1 MNTPIKPTFAGALAV
16 AAVLLT
22 MTACGSS
29 SKQSTTASS
38 TSSTSSASSTA
49 SASSTTST
57 SASAA
62 SASPTTATAPAVT
75 TGPVRVTLHG
85 SGHNPT
91 AGKLW
96 SYSVHVTDA
105 GGHPLSGTVDTDFVV
120 GGLGVVGKET
130 PPVHPLKNGVLNDQ
144 VTFPA
149 QAAGEPLML
158 VTVVHTSAGS
168 VAVGWP
174 VSVTK

>member
-1 MNTPIKPTFAGALAV
+1 MSTPIKRTFARALAV
-16 AAVLLT
+16 VLVSLT
-22 MTACGSS
+22 VAACGSS
-29 SKQSTTASS
+29 SKSTTARS
-38 TSSTSSASSTA
+38 TASTSSASSTA
-49 SASSTTST
+49 SASSATAPST
-57 SASAA
+57 SAA
-62 SASPTTATAPAVT
+62 SASPTGATSPTVT

-85 SGHNPT
+85 SSHNPA

-120 GGLGVVGKET
+120 AGLGVVGKET

-174 VSVTK
+174 VSVAK